1 MANEALAAEIR
12 AMADGDQR
20 MRSEVAA
27 NARQWD
33 ASVDERNARRM
44 RAIVKEIGWPTT
56 SKVGAQAEHMAWL
69 LVQHAG
75 LEFQKEC
82 FALMAREPA
91 DEVCTRHL
99 AYLEDR
105 IRVREG
111 LPQRYGTQL
120 QKSDDGWEPLPTQD
134 PEDLDARRRAVGLEP
149 IAEYLDG
156 ARRTLR

>member
-1 MANEALAAEIR
+1 MANDALGAEIL
-12 AMADGDQR
+12 AMADEDQR
-20 MRSEVAA
+20 MRRSVAA

-44 RAIVKEIGWPTT
+44 RSIINEIGWPTT

-69 LVQHAG
+69 LVQHAD
-75 LEFQKEC
+75 LDFQKEC

-91 DEVCTRHL
+91 DEVCPRHL

-105 IRVREG
+105 IRVRDG

-120 QKSDDGWEPLPTQD
+120 QKGDDGWEPLPTLD
-134 PEDLDARRRAVGLEP
+134 PEELDARRQAVGLEP

>member
-1 MANEALAAEIR
+1 MATEAIATEIL
-12 AMADGDQR
+12 AMADEDQR

-27 NARQWD
+27 KTRQWD
-33 ASVDERNARRM
+33 ASVDERNTRRM
-44 RAIVKEIGWPTT
+44 RAIISEIGWPTT

-69 LVQHAG
+69 LVQHAE
-75 LEFQKEC
+75 LAFQKDC

-91 DEVCTRHL
+91 DEVCVRHL

-120 QKSDDGWEPLPTQD
+120 QKSDGGWEPVPTMD
-134 PEDLDARRRAVGLEP
+134 PEDLDARRLAIGLEP

-156 ARRTLR
+156 ARRSL

>member
-1 MANEALAAEIR
+1 VANDALAAEIL
-12 AMADGDQR
+12 AMADEDQR

-27 NARQWD
+27 NAQQWD
-33 ASVDERNARRM
+33 ASVDERNGRRM
-44 RAIVKEIGWPTT
+44 RAIISEIGWPTT
-56 SKVGAQAEHMAWL
+56 TKVGAQAEHMAWL
-69 LVQHAG
+69 LVQHAA
-75 LEFQKEC
+75 LDFQKEC

-91 DEVCTRHL
+91 EEVCARHL

-120 QKSDDGWEPLPTQD
+120 QKSDGGWEPLPTLD
-134 PEDLDARRRAVGLEP
+134 PEDLDARRQAVGLEP

>member
-1 MANEALAAEIR
+1 MANGALAAEIL
-12 AMADGDQR
+12 AMADEDRR

-44 RAIVKEIGWPTT
+44 RAIISEIGWPTT

-69 LVQHAG
+69 LVQHAE

-91 DEVCTRHL
+91 DEVCARHL

-105 IRVREG
+105 IRVRDG

-120 QKSDDGWEPLPTQD
+120 HESDAGWEPLPTLD

-156 ARRTLR
+156 ARRTIR

>member
-1 MANEALAAEIR
+1 MANEAIAKEIL
-12 AMADGDQR
+12 AMADEDQR

-27 NARQWD
+27 KMRQWD

-44 RAIVKEIGWPTT
+44 RAIVSEIGWPTT

-69 LVQHAG
+69 LVQHAE
-75 LEFQKEC
+75 LAFQKDC
-82 FALMAREPA
+82 FTLMARESA
-91 DEVCTRHL
+91 DEVCARHL

-120 QKSDDGWEPLPTQD
+120 QKGDGGWEPLPTLD
-134 PEDLDARRRAVGLEP
+134 PEDLDARRLAVGLEP
-149 IAEYLDG
+149 MADDLDG
-156 ARRTLR
+156 ARRSL

>member
-1 MANEALAAEIR
+1 MANEAIAEEIL
-12 AMADGDQR
+12 AMADEDQR

-27 NARQWD
+27 KTRQWD

-44 RAIVKEIGWPTT
+44 RAIVSEIGWPTT

-69 LVQHAG
+69 LVQHAE
-75 LEFQKEC
+75 LEFQKHC

-91 DEVCTRHL
+91 DQVCARHL

-120 QKSDDGWEPLPTQD
+120 QKGDGGWEPLPVLD
-134 PEDLDARRRAVGLEP
+134 PEDLDARRRSVGLEP
-149 IAEYLDG
+149 MAEYLDG
-156 ARRTLR
+156 ARRSL

>member
-1 MANEALAAEIR
+1 MTNEALATEIL
-12 AMADGDQR
+12 AMADEDQR

-27 NARQWD
+27 NARSWD
-33 ASVDERNARRM
+33 ASVDERNARRI
-44 RAIVKEIGWPTT
+44 RAIVSEIGWPTT

-69 LVQHAG
+69 LVQHAE

-82 FALMAREPA
+82 FALMAREQA
-91 DEVCTRHL
+91 DEVCARHL

-120 QKSDDGWEPLPTQD
+120 QKSDGGWEPLPTLD

-149 IAEYLDG
+149 IGEYLDG
-156 ARRTLR
+156 ARRLR

>member
-1 MANEALAAEIR
+1 VANDALAGEIL
-12 AMADGDQR
+12 AMADEDQR

-27 NARQWD
+27 RARQWD
-33 ASVDERNARRM
+33 SSVDERNARRM
-44 RAIVKEIGWPTT
+44 RAIISEIGWPTT

-69 LVQHAG
+69 LVQHAE

-91 DEVCTRHL
+91 DEVCARHL

-120 QKSDDGWEPLPTQD
+120 QKSDDGWEPLPMLD
-134 PEDLDARRRAVGLEP
+134 PEDLDARRQAVGLEP
-149 IAEYLDG
+149 IGEYLDG
-156 ARRTLR
+156 ARRALR

>member
-1 MANEALAAEIR
+1 MANEAIAAEIL
-12 AMADGDQR
+12 AMGAEDQR
-20 MRSEVAA
+20 MRGDVAG

-44 RAIVKEIGWPTT
+44 RAIISEIGWPTT

-69 LVQHAG
+69 LVQHAV

-82 FALMAREPA
+82 FVLMARELA
-91 DEVCTRHL
+91 DEVCPRHL

-120 QKSDDGWEPLPTQD
+120 QHSGDGWEPLPTLD

-149 IAEYLDG
+149 IDAYLDG
-156 ARRTLR
+156 ARRALR

>member
-1 MANEALAAEIR
+1 VANELLAGEIL
-12 AMADGDQR
+12 AMADEDQR
-20 MRSEVAA
+20 LRSEVAVKT
-27 NARQWD
+27 RQWD
-33 ASVDERNARRM
+33 PSVDELNARRM
-44 RAIVKEIGWPTT
+44 RAIISEIGWPTI

-69 LVQHAG
+69 LAQHAE
-75 LEFQKEC
+75 LDFQKEC

-91 DEVCTRHL
+91 DEVCARHL

-120 QKSDDGWEPLPTQD
+120 QKSENGWELLPTLD
-134 PEDLDARRRAVGLEP
+134 PEDLDARRQTVGLEP

-156 ARRTLR
+156 ARRSL

>member
-1 MANEALAAEIR
+1 
-12 AMADGDQR
+12 MADEDQR
-20 MRSEVAA
+20 MRGEVAA
-27 NARQWD
+27 NTRSWN
-33 ASVDERNARRM
+33 ASVDERNAHRM
-44 RAIVKEIGWPTT
+44 RAIVNEIGWPTT

-69 LVQHAG
+69 LVQHAE
-75 LEFQKEC
+75 LAFQKEC

-91 DEVCTRHL
+91 DEVCARHL

-120 QKSDDGWEPLPTQD
+120 QKSEGGGWEPLPTLD
-134 PEDLDARRRAVGLEP
+134 PEDLDARRQTVGLEP

-156 ARRTLR
+156 ARRSL

>member
-1 MANEALAAEIR
+1 MANEAIAAEILG
-12 AMADGDQR
+12 MAEADQKMRHEVSTDQR
-20 MRSEVAA
+20 S
-27 NARQWD
+27 WD
-33 ASVDERNARRM
+33 RSVDERNAARM
-44 RAIVKEIGWPTT
+44 RAIVSQMGWPTT

-69 LVQHAG
+69 LVQHAE

-91 DEVCTRHL
+91 DEVCPRHL

-120 QKSDDGWEPLPTQD
+120 QKSGEGWQPLPTEEPD
-134 PEDLDARRRAVGLEP
+134 SLDARRQAVGLEP
-149 IAEYLDG
+149 ISEYLEG
-156 ARRTLR
+156 ARRTLG

>member
-1 MANEALAAEIR
+1 MANEAIAAEIL
-12 AMADGDQR
+12 AMADEDQR
-20 MRSEVAA
+20 MRNEVAA
-27 NARQWD
+27 NARSWD

-44 RAIVKEIGWPTT
+44 RAIIGEIGWPTT

-69 LVQHAG
+69 LVQHADLG
-75 LEFQKEC
+75 FQKEC
-82 FALMAREPA
+82 YTLMAREPA
-91 DEVCTRHL
+91 DEVCARHL

-120 QKSDDGWEPLPTQD
+120 QKSDDGWEPLPTLD
-134 PEDLDARRRAVGLEP
+134 PEDLDARRQAVGLEP

-156 ARRTLR
+156 ARRSL

>member
-1 MANEALAAEIR
+1 VANEAIAEEIL
-12 AMADGDQR
+12 AMAGEDQR

-27 NARQWD
+27 KTRQWD

-44 RAIVKEIGWPTT
+44 RAIVDEIGWPTT

-69 LVQHAG
+69 LVQHAE
-75 LEFQKEC
+75 LEFQKQC
-82 FALMAREPA
+82 FSLMARESA
-91 DEVCTRHL
+91 DEVCARHL

-120 QKSDDGWEPLPTQD
+120 QKGDGGWEPLPVLD
-134 PEDLDARRRAVGLEP
+134 PEDLDARRRSVGLEP
-149 IAEYLDG
+149 MAEYLDG
-156 ARRTLR
+156 ARRSL

>member
-1 MANEALAAEIR
+1 MANEALATEIL
-12 AMADGDQR
+12 AMADEDQR

-27 NARQWD
+27 KTRQWD
-33 ASVDERNARRM
+33 ASVDERNCRRL
-44 RAIVKEIGWPTT
+44 RAIVSEIGWPTT

-69 LVQHAG
+69 LVQHAE

-91 DEVCTRHL
+91 DEVCARHL

-120 QKSDDGWEPLPTQD
+120 QKSDGGWEPLPTLD
-134 PEDLDARRRAVGLEP
+134 PEGLDARRRAVGLEP
-149 IAEYLDG
+149 IGEYLDG
-156 ARRTLR
+156 ARLLR

>member
-1 MANEALAAEIR
+1 MANEALATEIL
-12 AMADGDQR
+12 AMADEDQR
-20 MRSEVAA
+20 VRSEVAA

-44 RAIVKEIGWPTT
+44 RAIISEIGWPTT

-69 LVQHAG
+69 LVQHAE

-91 DEVCTRHL
+91 DEVCARHL

-120 QKSDDGWEPLPTQD
+120 QRSDDGWEPLPTLD
-134 PEDLDARRRAVGLEP
+134 PEDLDARRRDVGLEP

-156 ARRTLR
+156 ARRTL

>member
-1 MANEALAAEIR
+1 MANGALATEIL
-12 AMADGDQR
+12 AMADEDQR

-27 NARQWD
+27 KTRQWD

-44 RAIVKEIGWPTT
+44 RAIVSEIGWPTT

-69 LVQHAG
+69 LVQHAE

-91 DEVCTRHL
+91 EEVCPQHL

-120 QKSDDGWEPLPTQD
+120 QKGDGGWEPLPTMD
-134 PEDLDARRRAVGLEP
+134 PEDLDARREAIGLEP

-156 ARRTLR
+156 ARRSL

>member
-1 MANEALAAEIR
+1 MANEALAAEIL
-12 AMADGDQR
+12 AMADEDQR

-44 RAIVKEIGWPTT
+44 RAIISEIGWPTT

-69 LVQHAG
+69 LVQHAE
-75 LEFQKEC
+75 LDFQKEC

-91 DEVCTRHL
+91 DEVCARHL

-120 QKSDDGWEPLPTQD
+120 QKTDDGWEPLPTLD
-134 PEDLDARRRAVGLEP
+134 TEDLDARRQAVGLEP

-156 ARRTLR
+156 ARRSL

>member
-1 MANEALAAEIR
+1 MANEALATEIL
-12 AMADGDQR
+12 AMADEDQR

-33 ASVDERNARRM
+33 ASVDGRNARRM
-44 RAIVKEIGWPTT
+44 RAIISEIGWPTT
-56 SKVGAQAEHMAWL
+56 SKVGPQAEHMAWL
-69 LVQHAG
+69 LVQHAE

-91 DEVCTRHL
+91 DEVCPRHL

-105 IRVREG
+105 IRVRDG

-120 QKSDDGWEPLPTQD
+120 QQSGDGWELLPTLD

-149 IAEYLDG
+149 IDAYLDG
-156 ARRTLR
+156 ARRALR

>member
-1 MANEALAAEIR
+1 MATEAIATEIL
-12 AMADGDQR
+12 AMADEDQR

-27 NARQWD
+27 KTRQWD
-33 ASVDERNARRM
+33 ASVDERNTRRM
-44 RAIVKEIGWPTT
+44 RAIISEIGWPTT

-69 LVQHAG
+69 LVQHAE
-75 LEFQKEC
+75 LAFQKDC

-91 DEVCTRHL
+91 DEVCARHL

-120 QKSDDGWEPLPTQD
+120 QMGDGGWEPLPTMD
-134 PEDLDARRRAVGLEP
+134 PEDLDARRLAIGLEP

-156 ARRTLR
+156 ARRSL